1 MNQSPYPFIRRLE
14 QRWWGKA
21 AVFATICLVTAL
33 ILTLLAWTNAFGAE
47 RQRSVCGSVRPEP
60 SRIACKYDHGLI
72 GHSHGKVWY
81 SATVK
86 HKLIARHA
94 AHTKVVE
101 TAAMKASWWD
111 HFKDGI
117 KCAYYGASTLNAIK
131 CAGATMGQYVKDI
144 TRWSFVCGGSGWVG
158 EIIVTGAA
166 TFRGGAAGAGVCIF
180 QQYNSLLSSL
190 FPKA

>member
-1 MNQSPYPFIRRLE
+1 VAF
-14 QRWWGKA
+14 
-21 AVFATICLVTAL
+21 LVLTVV
-33 ILTLLAWTNAFGAE
+33 TLLNGGKNPAFGAE
-47 RQRSVCGSVRPEP
+47 VTAQRTGPCVNVRPAP

-72 GHSHGKVWY
+72 GHSHGKRWF
-81 SATVK
+81 SPKVK

-94 AHTKVVE
+94 ARTKVVE
-101 TAAMKASWWD
+101 TAAMKSNWWD

-131 CAGATMGQYVKDI
+131 CAGATMGEYVKDI

-158 EIIVTGAA
+158 EIIVTGTA

-180 QQYNSLLSSL
+180 QQYNHLLSGL
-190 FPKA
+190 FFKTHPGVGVSSR